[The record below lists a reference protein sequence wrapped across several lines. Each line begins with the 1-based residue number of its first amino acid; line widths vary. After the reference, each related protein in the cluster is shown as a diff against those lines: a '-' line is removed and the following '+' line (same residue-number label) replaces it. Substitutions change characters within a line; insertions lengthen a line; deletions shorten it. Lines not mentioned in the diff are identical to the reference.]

1 MSHGWLE
8 DKVALVT
15 GGGSGIGRAV
25 VDAYLEEGAR
35 IVVLEFDRDKCR
47 ELERLGDRVVAVRGD
62 ATTAEANERAVAA
75 AVGTFGQLD
84 VVVTFVGVFDG
95 YTSLLDIPD
104 DQFDDAYRETFDMNV
119 RSVLLAARAGVPALR
134 ERAGSIVVTA
144 SSSSFYAGRGGTLY
158 VASKFALRGVVLQL
172 AHELAPAIRVNG
184 VAPGGTVETD
194 LRGLRSL
201 GQHSARL
208 DDRPGRAAGIRERTP
223 LHVAMTGPD
232 HTGAYVLLA
241 SGRSRGMTGEML
253 RSDGGMAIR

>member
-1 MSHGWLE
+1 MSREWLE
-8 DKVALVT
+8 GKVALIT

-25 VDAYLEEGAR
+25 VDAYLEDGAR
-35 IVVLEFDRDKCR
+35 IVVLEFDHEKCR
-47 ELERLGDRVVAVRGD
+47 EVERLGDRVVSVQGD
-62 ATTAEANERAVAA
+62 ATSAEANVRAVGAA
-75 AVGTFGQLD
+75 IETFGQLD
-84 VVVTFVGVFDG
+84 VLATFVGVFDG
-95 YTSLLDIPD
+95 YTPLLDIPD
-104 DQFDDAYRETFDMNV
+104 DRFDAAYRETFDMNV

-134 ERAGSIVVTA
+134 ERAGSIIVTA

-158 VASKFALRGVVLQL
+158 VASKFALRGIVLQL

-184 VAPGGTVETD
+184 VAPGGTVGTD

-201 GQHSARL
+201 GQHGARL

-223 LHVAMTGPD
+223 LRVAMTGAD

-241 SGRSRGMTGEML
+241 SERGRGMTGEML

>member
-8 DKVALVT
+8 GKVALIT

-35 IVVLEFDRDKCR
+35 IVVLEFDHDKCR
-47 ELERLGDRVVAVRGD
+47 ELERLGDRVVSVHGD
-62 ATTAEANERAVAA
+62 ATTTEANVRAVAF

-84 VVVTFVGVFDG
+84 VLATFVGVFDG

-104 DQFDDAYRETFDMNV
+104 ERFDGAFGETFDVNV
-119 RSVLLAARAGVPALR
+119 RSVLLAVRAGASALRARAGT
-134 ERAGSIVVTA
+134 IIITA

-184 VAPGGTVETD
+184 VAPGGTVDTD

-201 GQHSARL
+201 GQHGTRL

-223 LHVAMTGPD
+223 LNVAMTGAE
-232 HTGAYVLLA
+232 HAGAYVLLA
-241 SGRSRGMTGEML
+241 SERSRGMTGEML